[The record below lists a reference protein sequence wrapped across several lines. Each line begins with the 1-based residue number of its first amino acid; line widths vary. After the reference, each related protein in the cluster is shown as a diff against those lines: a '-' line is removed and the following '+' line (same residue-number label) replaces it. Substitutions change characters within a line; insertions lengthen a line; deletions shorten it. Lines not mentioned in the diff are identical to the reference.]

1 MFVFEFIATSD
12 HGGIAGWV
20 VLVTI
25 SSVVILTGVV
35 VILGRYWLENKK
47 PNGQSEQG
55 PGGPNDSTGTLVRS
69 WIAIS
74 LVSGLLVFCAV
85 ALSNGS
91 ATLQST
97 LFGGLVTSVGAA
109 VAFYFASKS
118 AEQARQDVLAATQP
132 TAETPRLAGMSV
144 TDARTEMAKTPLQ
157 LVISNPIALPG
168 DLVTRQSPSAGT
180 SVRSGAKVT
189 VDTQS
194 TAVPQTD

>member
-1 MFVFEFIATSD
+1 M
-12 HGGIAGWV
+12 
-20 VLVTI
+20 
-25 SSVVILTGVV
+25 
-35 VILGRYWLENKK
+35 
-47 PNGQSEQG
+47 
-55 PGGPNDSTGTLVRS
+55 
-69 WIAIS
+69 
-74 LVSGLLVFCAV
+74 
-85 ALSNGS
+85 
-91 ATLQST
+91 
-97 LFGGLVTSVGAA
+97 GAA